1 MSKRKESPKIKPPT
15 TNVLDALSG
24 MQKEETAK
32 PSKTTDKARKE
43 DRATYY
49 IGPALKERVREISV
63 SWGVPASQV
72 ARYFLEFA
80 LDAFEAG
87 QVPDPPLS
95 PSDSPAYMNNIDF

>member
-1 MSKRKESPKIKPPT
+1 MSKRKETPAVNSLLGLSKPEKRPS
-15 TNVLDALSG
+15 NKP
-24 MQKEETAK
+24 QKA
-32 PSKTTDKARKE
+32 DKSRTE

-49 IGPALKERVREISV
+49 IGPALKEQIREISV

-87 QVPDPPLS
+87 RVPDPPLS
-95 PSDSPAYMNNIDF
+95 PSDSPAYRNNIDF